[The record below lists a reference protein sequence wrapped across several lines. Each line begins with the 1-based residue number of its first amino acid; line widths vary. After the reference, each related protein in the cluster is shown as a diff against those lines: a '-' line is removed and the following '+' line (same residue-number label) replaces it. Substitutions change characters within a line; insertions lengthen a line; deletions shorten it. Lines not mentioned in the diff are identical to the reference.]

1 MWKQAVAG
9 VDGATKDHTLIRADT
24 VMVGN
29 GGRWAASAGTSDA
42 DSEWIVLDTE
52 EWWPVTNRAC
62 DRSCTPTGDCEGAP
76 QQTVSPRCE
85 NLDAVAATLSAACPA
100 ANAGEVVPSACD
112 RRCAQIFT
120 PLWRKCATIR
130 ALLAEMEGGDYAQFE
145 AFSDKCAATLA
156 AAGGGH

>member
-1 MWKQAVAG
+1 MFLYLGNGNDAVGLVRHYGGTDTLIDLIGDLGPDPGATGWSVAG
-9 VDGATKDHTLIRADT
+9 VDGATSEHTLIRSDT

-29 GGRWAASAGTSDA
+29 GGQWAASAGTSDS

-100 ANAGEVVPSACD
+100 ANAGEVVPSECD

-120 PLWRKCATIR
+120 PLWRKW
-130 ALLAEMEGGDYAQFE
+130 
-145 AFSDKCAATLA
+145 
-156 AAGGGH
+156 